1 MPSLNAAARNTAAD
15 SLAAP
20 YAAATLNIYDGVT
33 LLVSHTLTGFGAA
46 TGGTVT
52 ANAIADETVAAT
64 GTAASA
70 KFIAGG
76 NEVTLSVGL
85 SGSGAEVIMSS
96 LSLTSG
102 GNSSVTSVTLTM
114 PAS

>member
-1 MPSLNAAARNTAAD
+1 MPTLNTAARNTAIT

-20 YAAATLNIYDGVT
+20 YAAAALNIYEGAT

-46 TGGTVT
+46 VGGVVT
-52 ANAIADETVAAT
+52 ANAITDATVAT
-64 GTAASA
+64 STTTAADSA
-70 KFIAGG
+70 KFVAGG

-85 SGSGAEVIMSS
+85 SGTEVIMSS